1 MKQKII
7 YISAIIVSILF
18 IFIGNKIATKD
29 LNLFDSSQN
38 NFIEAKVIS
47 ILSVDNQSIT
57 QEHTYE
63 QIQFTAKLL
72 SGDRKSEEVKATQTI
87 DPTSMSKNF
96 PATPGE
102 KVLLV
107 YNGEDESGNEIFTYA
122 EKVRTDGII
131 VLGVIFII
139 LLFIFGRFKGVNTI
153 LALGF
158 TVMAIFFVYIPCIL
172 SGYNIYVLTIIIGVF
187 ITFSTLIIVYGISK
201 KSLAT
206 CLGCISGMLISS
218 ILVLIMSNALKL
230 TGVTNDE
237 SIYLMYL
244 DTSVPIDLKAI
255 VFGAIII
262 GAIGAIMDVSIDI
275 ASSLSEVSS
284 KLKNPTFSEIFK
296 SGMNIGRDIMGTMT
310 NTLILA
316 YIGSS
321 LSTVLLLTA
330 YNNSIL
336 NIFNKEMIIIEIL
349 QALIGSLGLLFTIP
363 FTSIICSILYSRNK
377 GVKELIEE
385 NKINNA

>member
-7 YISAIIVSILF
+7 YISTILVSILF

-29 LNLFDSSQN
+29 LNLFDSDQN
-38 NFIEAKVIS
+38 AFIEAKVIS

-72 SGDRKSEEVKATQTI
+72 SGDRKSEEVKAIQTI

-139 LLFIFGRFKGVNTI
+139 LLFIFGRFKGLNTI

-187 ITFSTLIIVYGISK
+187 ITFSTLIIVYGINK

-206 CLGCISGMLISS
+206 CLGCLSGMLISS
-218 ILVLIMSNALKL
+218 ILVVIMSNILKI
-230 TGVTNDE
+230 TGITNDE

-363 FTSIICSILYSRNK
+363 FTSIICSILYSKNK
-377 GVKELIEE
+377 GTKELVEE
-385 NKINNA
+385 N